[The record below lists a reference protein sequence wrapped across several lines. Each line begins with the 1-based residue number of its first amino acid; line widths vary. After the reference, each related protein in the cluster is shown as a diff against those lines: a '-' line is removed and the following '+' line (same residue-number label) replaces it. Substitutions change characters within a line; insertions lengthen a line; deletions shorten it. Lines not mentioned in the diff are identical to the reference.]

1 MTLDLYKNNNKAFKF
16 VLQLIS
22 HNSKLTVLFIKKNIS
37 HLNLTMTKQ
46 TETILDDIFSWKNII
61 YLRIKYNILIICR
74 ALNHT
79 KGIISINKK
88 KKILFYPNF
97 RGNVG
102 DVPVHARAI
111 QLGWSKLQHVFH
123 VLNDH
128 QSRRFVKKTCIHMYV
143 CVCVYVCVF
152 SIF

>member
-88 KKILFYPNF
+88 KKYFFTQILGEMSVMYLFTRVRFNWDEVNYSMFSTYSMITNL
-97 RGNVG
+97 VG
-102 DVPVHARAI
+102 
-111 QLGWSKLQHVFH
+111 S
-123 VLNDH
+123 
-128 QSRRFVKKTCIHMYV
+128 
-143 CVCVYVCVF
+143 
-152 SIF
+152 